1 MISNLLLLALIVG
14 LHGFWIY
21 KLTTY
26 DWSNFEE
33 DQKQAMKDFF

>member
-1 MISNLLLLALIVG
+1 MSNVILALLVIG

-21 KLTTY
+21 KLSTY

-33 DQKQAMKDFF
+33 DQKQAMEDFL